1 MEQIYYPKSV
11 FRKKKL
17 FFSYVVPF
25 SYCWYVIVIG
35 VFSFQG
41 LLHYQIT
48 NSQVKLS
55 EIFSKME
62 AIKESY
68 SVVEDYTVSDT
79 TLEQVF
85 IAFAKKRAIVNL
97 STK

>member
-1 MEQIYYPKSV
+1 ML
-11 FRKKKL
+11 FL
-17 FFSYVVPF
+17 FF
-25 SYCWYVIVIG
+25 YCRYVIVIG
-35 VFSFQG
+35 VFLFQG
-41 LLHYQIT
+41 LLHYHIT
-48 NSQVKLS
+48 DSQAKLS

-85 IAFAKKRAIVNL
+85 IAFAKRRAIVNL
-97 STK
+97 NTK